1 MFLVGCED
9 QAFGGIPLLR
19 EGGKSGEQRRKQKRC
34 ESPRIGFIKLEKS
47 SVHRRNFK
55 ASLGWVVARLQFET
69 GSRKGNRGP
78 FQAFHFRTMFPDFQ
92 KLVLGQVRKYLSRAT
107 RRPKDVQIQN
117 ARRFAQANVLFERRS
132 PE

>member
-1 MFLVGCED
+1 LWLACG
-9 QAFGGIPLLR
+9 
-19 EGGKSGEQRRKQKRC
+19 
-34 ESPRIGFIKLEKS
+34 
-47 SVHRRNFK
+47 
-55 ASLGWVVARLQFET
+55 LGR

-78 FQAFHFRTMFPDFQ
+78 FQAFHFRTVFPDFQ
-92 KLVLGQVRKYLSRAT
+92 KLVLGQVRKYLPRAT